1 MGVRLQGLKVCK
13 MSCGSLSDGEAPSS
27 TCQPSDA
34 LAAGESEEGNVA
46 RRAGRELWKT
56 AFYPW

>member
-1 MGVRLQGLKVCK
+1 

-46 RRAGRELWKT
+46 RRAVENSFLPLVMLRCEGGGGMS
-56 AFYPW
+56 